1 MVSFQGLLTGHDTL
15 ADPAVI
21 EGMFHLLPPGS
32 AHQLADA
39 PQETE
44 PVVGVSVSLRLEQE
58 DNVGTHPDGGSSPLL
73 AGVERDRQVH
83 ILTRC
88 KGVEETCSLEKGW
101 ERVFFFY
108 LCTPGSILLSSV
120 TLL

>member
-44 PVVGVSVSLRLEQE
+44 PVVGVSVSLRLAQE
-58 DNVGTHPDGGSSPLL
+58 DNVGTHPDGGSSPLF
-73 AGVERDRQVH
+73 AGVERVRQVH

-88 KGVEETCSLEKGW
+88 NVKEQVLKKHVLLRKGEIEC
-101 ERVFFFY
+101 F
-108 LCTPGSILLSSV
+108 SSTYV
-120 TLL
+120 HQA